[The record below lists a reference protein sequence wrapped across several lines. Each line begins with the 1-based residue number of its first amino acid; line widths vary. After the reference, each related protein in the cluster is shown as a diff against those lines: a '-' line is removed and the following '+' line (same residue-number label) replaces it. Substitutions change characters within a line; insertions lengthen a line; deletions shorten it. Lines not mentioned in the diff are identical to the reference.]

1 MRTFAKIAA
10 IFSIIASLTAARVAS
25 RQQEQARPSVSEVF
39 SQLKRGELK
48 ITEYKANCRQGLN
61 QIGYT
66 VHSLTFTPSDTS
78 VTQITVQADYHP
90 PVSICTD
97 TLTFYVNGAWYPLNQ
112 SPRNFPDSVKTR
124 FDSELQAARNH
135 Q

>member
-48 ITEYKANCRQGLN
+48 ITE
-61 QIGYT
+61 
-66 VHSLTFTPSDTS
+66 
-78 VTQITVQADYHP
+78 
-90 PVSICTD
+90 
-97 TLTFYVNGAWYPLNQ
+97 
-112 SPRNFPDSVKTR
+112 
-124 FDSELQAARNH
+124 
-135 Q
+135 